1 MNYSKGTITKN
12 RVLNSALK
20 IINTRGYHNTSI
32 NDIIEATGVKKGN
45 LYFHFQSKDDLITS
59 IVAKAREEYF
69 KYLAENISGEK
80 PSERIVSIL
89 RAVFNYHKKTGFIG
103 GCIFGN
109 LSLEIADDNS
119 NLSTLL
125 YDIFSEW
132 IGFMARLLDDAK
144 ENGEI
149 KPDIDTVATARQI
162 VACLEGGI
170 MMSKLTKDERD
181 LKECIKSQL
190 VLLGIKQREEHDF

>member
-1 MNYSKGTITKN
+1 MDYSKGTITKN

-20 IINTRGYHNTSI
+20 IVNTSGYHNTSI
-32 NDIIEATGVKKGN
+32 NDIIAATGVKKGN
-45 LYFHFQSKDDLITS
+45 LYFHFQSKDDLIAS
-59 IVAKAREEYF
+59 IIGKAREEYF
-69 KYLAENISGEK
+69 KYLAENIRGEK
-80 PSERIVSIL
+80 PSEKIVSIL

-109 LSLEIADDNS
+109 LSLEIADDNAR
-119 NLSTLL
+119 LSAVL

-144 ENGEI
+144 ESGEI
-149 KPDIDTVATARQI
+149 KPDIDTAATAKQI

-181 LKECIKSQL
+181 LKECINSQL
-190 VLLGIKQREEHDF
+190 VLLGIKHGEEHDF